1 MAASIRR
8 LMGPCERLDHNLLGL
23 HYRASAR
30 RHALIAPGLTHSA
43 IVLVNRANRQCDGK
57 ETFL

>member
-8 LMGPCERLDHNLLGL
+8 LMGPCERLDHIYWGCTPGEC
-23 HYRASAR
+23 AR
-30 RHALIAPGLTHSA
+30 RHALIAPGLIHSA
-43 IVLVNRANRQCDGK
+43 IVLVNRADRQCDGK